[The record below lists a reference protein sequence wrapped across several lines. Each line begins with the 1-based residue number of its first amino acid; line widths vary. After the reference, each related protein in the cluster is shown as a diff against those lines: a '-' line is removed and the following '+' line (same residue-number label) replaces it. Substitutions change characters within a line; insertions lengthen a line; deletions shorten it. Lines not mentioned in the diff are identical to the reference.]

1 MKEKSKYLNAE
12 CEILLLSE
20 ADVIATSV
28 TVDSGDGNIDGG
40 GWT

>member
-12 CEILLLSE
+12 CEILLLSR

-28 TVDSGDGNIDGG
+28 TTGEGGGDIDSG

>member
-12 CEILLLSE
+12 CEILLLSR
-20 ADVIATSV
+20 ADVIATSA
-28 TVDSGDGNIDGG
+28 TTGEGDGNIDSD

>member
-20 ADVIATSV
+20 TDVIATSAA
-28 TVDSGDGNIDGG
+28 TDKWSGDVDSG